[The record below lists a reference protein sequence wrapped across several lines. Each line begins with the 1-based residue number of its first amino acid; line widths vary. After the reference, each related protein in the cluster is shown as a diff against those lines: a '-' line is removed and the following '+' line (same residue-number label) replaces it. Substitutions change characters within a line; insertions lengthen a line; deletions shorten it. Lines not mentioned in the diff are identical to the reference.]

1 MTFDYSVF
9 RERLRRLFEGRGM
22 TIKDFSEEIEIS
34 PVTMSRYLAGTRV
47 PDLPYVVKIAEHF
60 GISIDWLLGV
70 NGDQFDVMP
79 KDVQEIANLY
89 SLANEDDRRVV
100 HAVLAK
106 YKG

>member
-34 PVTMSRYLAGTRV
+34 SVTMSRYLAGTRV

-60 GISIDWLLGV
+60 GVSIDWLLGV
-70 NGDQFDVMP
+70 NGDQF
-79 KDVQEIANLY
+79 DVQEIANLY